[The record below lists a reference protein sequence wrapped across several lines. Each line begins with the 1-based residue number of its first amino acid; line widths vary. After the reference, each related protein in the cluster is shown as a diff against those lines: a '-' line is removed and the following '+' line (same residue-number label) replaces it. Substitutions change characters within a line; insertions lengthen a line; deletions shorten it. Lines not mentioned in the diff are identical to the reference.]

1 MLVQD
6 LFIILIIALMFWAWW
21 IDRGIKQNAFSL
33 AKQHCEDINVQLL
46 DDNVRLDSM
55 SLKRNTRGSV
65 SIQRVFKFEFTSTG
79 ERRHQ
84 GQLTMMGKK
93 LEGIDAGVFL
103 V

>member
-6 LFIILIIALMFWAWW
+6 LFIVLIIALLFWAWW
-21 IDRGIKQNAFSL
+21 IDRGIKQNAFAL

-46 DDNVRLDSM
+46 DDNVRLFKM
-55 SLKRNTRGSV
+55 VLKRNSRGSL
-65 SIQRVFKFEFTSTG
+65 SIERSFKFEFTSTG

-84 GQLTMMGKK
+84 GQLVMLGKK
-93 LEGIDAGVFL
+93 LEGIDVGVFL